1 MRIEHATHAFFFLP
15 GIPWEDPD
23 VTMSTKVGLFLHA
36 LDVLEVEV
44 QEEAQLSLFY
54 LVMAAMQLFRLL
66 YATKA
71 HPRIAILVKTLI
83 VGLDD
88 LAHFSILFLFLIG
101 GYMALGHSQFGG
113 SRPEFEVCLCVH
125 SSSLLFAQNVPR
137 LLLTTRALKQAH
149 ALHQHG
155 TTFRSFLT
163 WQRGLFVW
171 SGAFDPFLSVF
182 FFSVCFSQDFE
193 SSFRTLWEMMLGSM
207 LGSGQIGSAAWTNDV
222 PLLVYQLS
230 YSILM
235 FLILLNFIIAIIGQ

>member
-1 MRIEHATHAFFFLP
+1 MPPMPSFFFL

-137 LLLTTRALKQAH
+137 LLLTTRALKLCTSMEPPFEASCLGS
-149 ALHQHG
+149 AVCLSG
-155 TTFRSFLT
+155 LMPLIPFFPCSSFL
-163 WQRGLFVW
+163 FV
-171 SGAFDPFLSVF
+171 
-182 FFSVCFSQDFE
+182 
-193 SSFRTLWEMMLGSM
+193 FRRTSNHPSELCGK
-207 LGSGQIGSAAWTNDV
+207 
-222 PLLVYQLS
+222 
-230 YSILM
+230 
-235 FLILLNFIIAIIGQ
+235 